1 MNMDLNN
8 QTISDIS
15 LEDRSLLSTPSRDG
29 GKNRSLHSSPLGD
42 GGRSWLDIF
51 RPFGHISKQTL
62 IIMIVLQ
69 VIITITAWQITSDGL
84 IPKPGNVATAFG
96 QLLTSKLL
104 LDNMLESLALTLKA
118 MLYSIIIT
126 LLFAYLSVIPFFKT
140 IAQFIVKCRYLTLT
154 GLIFIFT
161 LLTKDGSELKLSLL
175 VFGIV
180 PFFTTSFLSVIINID
195 KQEYEL
201 CKTLGYNNWQTLYEV
216 IIVGKAD
223 QVFEILRQNFA
234 IAWMMITMVEG
245 LSMSEGGIGT
255 LLIKYNKYNDI
266 THVVALQLIIFII
279 GLCFDYLLGLTRH
292 WLFPYSKLKQE
303 TAS

>member
-1 MNMDLNN
+1 MEIFINN
-8 QTISDIS
+8 PN
-15 LEDRSLLSTPSRDG
+15 EKEVLSKSPGVT
-29 GKNRSLHSSPLGD
+29 NSPLGV
-42 GGRSWLDIF
+42 GGSGWRSILQ
-51 RPFGHISKQTL
+51 PFGHISKQTL

-84 IPKPGNVATAFG
+84 IPKPGNIATAFG

-104 LDNMLESLALTLKA
+104 LDNMLVSLSLTLKA

-292 WLFPYSKLKQE
+292 WLFPYSKLKKE

>member
-1 MNMDLNN
+1 MEITINKPNATTANIAQQTAKSSKASWANML
-8 QTISDIS
+8 
-15 LEDRSLLSTPSRDG
+15 
-29 GKNRSLHSSPLGD
+29 K
-42 GGRSWLDIF
+42 
-51 RPFGHISKQTL
+51 PFGHISKQSL
-62 IIMIVLQ
+62 MIMIITQ
-69 VIITITAWQITSDGL
+69 IIITIAVWQITSDGL

-96 QLLTSKLL
+96 QLLTTKLFW
-104 LDNMLESLALTLKA
+104 DNMLVSLSLTLQA

-126 LLFAYLSVIPFFKT
+126 LVFAYLSVIPFFKT

-180 PFFTTSFLSVIINID
+180 PFFTTSFLSVIVNIN

-216 IIVGKAD
+216 IIIGKAD
-223 QVFEILRQNFA
+223 QVLEMLRQNFA

-255 LLIKYNKYNDI
+255 LLIKFNKYNDI
-266 THVVALQLIIFII
+266 TNVVALQLVIFIT
-279 GLCFDYLLGLTRH
+279 GLCFDYLLGLKRH
-292 WLFPYSKLKQE
+292 WLFPYTKLK
-303 TAS
+303 TGASS

>member
-1 MNMDLNN
+1 M
-8 QTISDIS
+8 
-15 LEDRSLLSTPSRDG
+15 
-29 GKNRSLHSSPLGD
+29 KN
-42 GGRSWLDIF
+42 IF
-51 RPFGHISKQTL
+51 KPFGVISKQTFA
-62 IIMIVLQ
+62 IMIVLQ
-69 VIITITAWQITSDGL
+69 VVFTLLVWQTTSTGL
-84 IPKPGNVATAFG
+84 IPKPGNVAEAFG
-96 QLLTSKLL
+96 KLITTKLL
-104 LDNMLESLALTLKA
+104 LDNMVVSLVLTLKA

-126 LLFAYLSVIPFFKT
+126 LFFAYTSVIPFFKS

-180 PFFTTSFLSVIINID
+180 PFFTTSFLAVIINID

-234 IAWMMITMVEG
+234 ISWLMITMVEG
-245 LSMSEGGIGT
+245 LSMSEGGIGS
-255 LLIKYNKYNDI
+255 LLIKYNKYNDLTNVI
-266 THVVALQLIIFII
+266 ALQLVIFII
-279 GLCFDYLLGLTRH
+279 GLCFDFLLGTTRH
-292 WLFPYSKLKQE
+292 WLFPHSKLKQI
-303 TAS
+303 AS

>member
-1 MNMDLNN
+1 MRDCKNEAQRLERKENKIKMEIIINKPDLTETHVA
-8 QTISDIS
+8 QTTSK
-15 LEDRSLLSTPSRDG
+15 RSI
-29 GKNRSLHSSPLGD
+29 NWRS
-42 GGRSWLDIF
+42 IF
-51 RPFGHISKQTL
+51 QPFGHISKQTL

-84 IPKPGNVATAFG
+84 IPKPGNVATAFV

-104 LDNMLESLALTLKA
+104 LDNMLVSLALTLKA

-140 IAQFIVKCRYLTLT
+140 IAEFIVKCRYLTLT

-266 THVVALQLIIFII
+266 THVVALQFIIFII

>member
-1 MNMDLNN
+1 M
-8 QTISDIS
+8 
-15 LEDRSLLSTPSRDG
+15 
-29 GKNRSLHSSPLGD
+29 KK
-42 GGRSWLDIF
+42 IF
-51 RPFGHISKQTL
+51 LPFGKISKQTL

-69 VIITITAWQITSDGL
+69 VIVTLVVWQTTSDGL

-96 QLLTSKLL
+96 QLLTTKLFI
-104 LDNMLESLALTLKA
+104 DNMLVSLALTLKA
-118 MLYSIIIT
+118 MLYSIVIT
-126 LLFAYLSVIPFFKT
+126 LVFAYLSVIPFFKS

-234 IAWMMITMVEG
+234 ISWLMITMVEG

-266 THVVALQLIIFII
+266 TNVVALQLVLFLI

-292 WLFPYSKLKQE
+292 WLFPHSKLKQE
-303 TAS
+303 VAS